1 MLKNLLNHHKIVLG
15 SQSPRRQQFLKE
27 LNIPFEIKTSDA
39 EENYPEHLVAQEI
52 TEFLAKQKADNIGV
66 ANNELLITSD
76 TIVWNHNKALGKP
89 SDKDEAFQI
98 LKSLSGG
105 IHEVITSVCLA
116 TLQKTKVFT
125 VTTKVYFEELSNEE
139 INFYIENY
147 NPFDKAGSYGI
158 QEWIGLIGI
167 SKIEGSYTNV
177 VGLPTNSLYKE
188 LKNFL

>member
-1 MLKNLLNHHKIVLG
+1 MLENLLNKYNIILG

-39 EENYPEHLVAQEI
+39 EENYPKELVANEI
-52 TEFLAKQKADNIGV
+52 TEFLAKQKADNIRVG
-66 ANNELLITSD
+66 NNELLITSD
-76 TIVWNHNKALGKP
+76 TIVWFNNQALGKP
-89 SDKDEAFQI
+89 TDKKEAFNI
-98 LKSLSGG
+98 LSSLSGNS
-105 IHEVITSVCLA
+105 HKVITSVCI
-116 TLQKTKVFT
+116 TTEQKTKVFT
-125 VTTKVYFEELSNEE
+125 VTTTVHFDELDNDE
-139 INFYIENY
+139 INFYIQHY

-177 VGLPTNSLYKE
+177 VGLPTNRLYKE